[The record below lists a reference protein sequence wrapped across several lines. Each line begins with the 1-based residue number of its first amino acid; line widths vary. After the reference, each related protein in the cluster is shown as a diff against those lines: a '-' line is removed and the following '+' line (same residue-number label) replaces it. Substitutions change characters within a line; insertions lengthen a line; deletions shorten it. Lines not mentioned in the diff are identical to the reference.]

1 MHSRVEEIATQQ
13 LQMQVPDAKR
23 VQMVTMGPVAP
34 KAPAAMKFEVPLP
47 AQQGVA
53 P

>member
-1 MHSRVEEIATQQ
+1 MHSRVEEIATLK

-23 VQMVTMGPVAP
+23 VQIVTLNAAAP
-34 KAPAAMKFEVPLP
+34 KEPVAMKFEVP
-47 AQQGVA
+47 AQTQLGVA